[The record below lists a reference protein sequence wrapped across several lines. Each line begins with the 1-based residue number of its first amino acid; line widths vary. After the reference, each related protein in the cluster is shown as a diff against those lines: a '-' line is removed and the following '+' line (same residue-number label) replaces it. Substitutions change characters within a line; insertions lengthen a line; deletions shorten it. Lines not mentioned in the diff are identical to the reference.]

1 MVWEVKKEV
10 NWFIGSAKEI
20 LENGY
25 TAEYL
30 HRAPSTQNGFWNYP
44 SPDNAQTVSEEQIIP
59 YKIDGDWELTNCDI
73 GY

>member
-10 NWFIGSAKEI
+10 NWFIGSAKKI

-25 TAEYL
+25 TAERL
-30 HRAPSTQNGFWNYP
+30 HRSPSTQNGFWNCP
-44 SPDNAQTVSEEQIIP
+44 SPDNTQTVSEEQIIP